1 MFIVIGIMLSGII
14 IGYLLKHKRLN
25 WISKVITIL
34 IWTLLFLL
42 GIEVGGNKEIT
53 DNLHLIGLDALIIT
67 LGAVIGSIVGAKLLW
82 DWITK
87 DKKS

>member
-14 IGYLLKHKRLN
+14 IGYLLKNKRLN

-67 LGAVIGSIVGAKLLW
+67 LGAVIGSILGARLLW
-82 DWITK
+82 NWITK
-87 DKKS
+87 NKKS